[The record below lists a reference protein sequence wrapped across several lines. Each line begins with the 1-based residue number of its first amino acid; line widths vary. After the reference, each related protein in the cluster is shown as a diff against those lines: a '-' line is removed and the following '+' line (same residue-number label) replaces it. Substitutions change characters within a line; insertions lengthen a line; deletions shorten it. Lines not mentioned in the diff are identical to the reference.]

1 MKLSGKNLS
10 FQELN
15 EAVRDTTDEHIELCD
30 ILGHR
35 YIGAGSSG
43 RDIVIEGVPGNAL
56 GAYLS
61 GSSLTVKGNAQD
73 AVGDTMNDGRIIIS
87 GSCGDTAG
95 YAMRGGK
102 IYIGGNAGYRVGIH
116 MKEYG
121 AHSPIIVIGGRAGAF
136 LGEYQAGG
144 TIVVLG
150 LGGSGCPIGGYCGTG
165 MHGGR
170 MFIRGTVLP
179 GTLSDQ
185 VLVEEPDRHS
195 RLLLKE
201 ILSDYCRYFPE
212 VSANSLLKDHFFLLT
227 PNTKNPFK
235 QLYTAC

>member
-1 MKLSGKNLS
+1 MKLSAKNLS
-10 FQELN
+10 FEELN
-15 EAVRDTTDEHIELCD
+15 RAVRDTLDEKVELYD

-35 YIGAGSSG
+35 YIGAGSTG
-43 RDIVIEGVPGNAL
+43 KDITIEGIPGNAL
-56 GAYLS
+56 GAYLN
-61 GSSLTVKGNAQD
+61 GSLLTVKGNAQD
-73 AVGDTMNDGRIIIS
+73 AIGDTMNDGRITVL

-121 AHSPIIVIGGRAGAF
+121 QHSPVIVIGGQAGAF

-144 TIVVLG
+144 TIVVLD
-150 LGGSGCPIGGYCGTG
+150 LENSGCPIGGYCGTG

-170 MFIRGTVLP
+170 MFIRTTMLP
-179 GTLSDQ
+179 ATLSDQ

-195 RLLLKE
+195 RLQLKE
-201 ILSDYCRYFPE
+201 ILSDYCQFFSDID
-212 VSANSLLKDHFFLLT
+212 VNSLLKDHFFLLT